1 MKIALLSIGDE
12 ILIGQIVNTNVAWLG
27 TQITDMGFEIVAT
40 TTVGDSFQTLVD
52 EIRRLATIAD
62 VVIMTGGL
70 GATHDDITKH
80 VWCEV
85 FEDSM
90 VYHQPTIE
98 LLNERYVRQRRE
110 FTDRNKLHALLPSS
124 CTVLH
129 NSIGSAPGMMTE
141 FKGTLFFSLPGVP
154 SEMEVIFSGS
164 VKNFLELQHSQ
175 LGSEVVVYKTVMT
188 SGIVES
194 SLADIIGNPF
204 AFLDE
209 HSSLAFL
216 PSAQGVRLRFGYRAL
231 SKQVAEEKIEYI
243 LSIVKPKIQQFIY
256 AEADTKLIEVV
267 SNELKNTGK
276 SISTVESCTG
286 GMLGAEFVS
295 ISGSSKWFKGGL
307 ITYSNQ
313 SKLSLVNVQE
323 TTLEQFGAVSE
334 EVALEMVQNCQKMFS
349 SDYAVS
355 ITGIAGPTGWT
366 DQKPVG
372 LVWVGIATPTKSKA
386 YRFQF
391 GTDRQL
397 NRERSTG
404 TALHLLL
411 QELRSVQL

>member
-1 MKIALLSIGDE
+1 MNIALLSIGDE

-27 TQITDMGFEIVAT
+27 AQVTNKGYKIVAT
-40 TTVGDSFQTLVD
+40 STVGDSFQTIAD
-52 EIRRLATIAD
+52 DIKRLASISD

-85 FEDSM
+85 FSDSLTF
-90 VYHQPTIE
+90 HQPTLE
-98 LLNERYVRQRRE
+98 LLNERYIRQGRE
-110 FTDRNKLHALLPSS
+110 FTERNKLHAFLPSS
-124 CTVLH
+124 CTVLP

-141 FKGTLFFSLPGVP
+141 YEGTLIFSLPGVP
-154 SEMEVIFSGS
+154 YEMKAIYNES
-164 VKNFLELQHSQ
+164 VQNFLALRHSQ
-175 LGSEVVVYKTVMT
+175 LETEVVVFKTIMT

-194 SLADIIGNPF
+194 SLADLIGDPSR
-204 AFLDE
+204 FLGNN
-209 HSSLAFL
+209 SSLAFL
-216 PSAQGVRLRFGYRAL
+216 PSAQGVRLRFGTTAM
-231 SKQVAEEKIEYI
+231 STQEAEVKLEAMIA
-243 LSIVKPKIQQFIY
+243 IVKPIIQPFIF

-267 SNELKNTGK
+267 SQLLQQYSKTV
-276 SISTVESCTG
+276 STVESCTG

-295 ISGSSKWFKGGL
+295 ISGSSSYYKGGL

-313 SKLSLVNVQE
+313 SKTAIGNVNADLIAQN
-323 TTLEQFGAVSE
+323 GAVSE
-334 EVALEMVQNCQKMFS
+334 EVALEMATQCQKLFS
-349 SDYAVS
+349 TDYAIS

-372 LVWVGIATPTKSKA
+372 LVWIGIATPNGTVA
-386 YRFQF
+386 HRFQF

-411 QELRSVQL
+411 KELRTIS